1 MKMKDTLCTLWL
13 VLCTVILTACSQQ
26 VSPPGPNTL
35 TGSLA
40 TAGYVMHRWDLGIT
54 MLLFFDKYE
63 GVFCESS
70 SGSGDL
76 ESLTECSINPASG
89 GEIIW
94 QVRSS
99 DGKDADLTIDDEHFD
114 VSADAL
120 FFIQI
125 DGPDVRVEKLDRE
138 LGAIPFEQQAVLQL
152 VEADDEIQSYIISL
166 E

>member
-1 MKMKDTLCTLWL
+1 M
-13 VLCTVILTACSQQ
+13 TANVGAAS
-26 VSPPGPNTL
+26 
-35 TGSLA
+35 
-40 TAGYVMHRWDLGIT
+40 YVMHRWDHGIS

-63 GVFCESS
+63 GIFCESS

-99 DGKDADLTIDDEHFD
+99 DGKDADLTIGDKHFD
-114 VSADAL
+114 LGADAL

-125 DGPDVRVEKLDRE
+125 DGSELRVEKLNQE
-138 LGAIPFEQQAVLQL
+138 LGAIPFGHQAVLQWA
-152 VEADDEIQSYIISL
+152 ETDDEIQSYIKSL